1 MFTQAFEGYL
11 GWLDRLPLSK
21 NTIRGYRIH
30 VKQYLAWL
38 QTCPDG
44 EKALTDAMERDYVVR
59 EYKQSL
65 LMNGKSAS
73 TVNASLSA
81 LDNFGL
87 FLGIGFAK
95 VKRQELPKQA
105 PRALERD
112 EQRRFVRVVATSKSL
127 RNKTI
132 AGVLLN
138 CGLRLSEVAQ
148 LNIGDVLLSARK
160 RELVVRCGK
169 GSKRRVVPI
178 NSELAEL
185 LHQYLGSID
194 VANPDS
200 PLFKSQKDGQRLST
214 PAIDRVIRMFGQQ
227 CGIDLSCHVLRHS
240 FVTSLI
246 RNKQDIVVVAELCG
260 HSRLETTRRYSL
272 PTELDKL
279 HAVETLSTDYA
290 AQTA

>member
-1 MFTQAFEGYL
+1 MFTQAFEGYVM
-11 GWLDRLPLSK
+11 WLERLPLSK
-21 NTIRGYRIH
+21 NTTRGYRIH
-30 VKQYLAWL
+30 VKQYLGWL
-38 QTCPDG
+38 QSCPDG
-44 EKALTDAMERDYVVR
+44 EKALTDAVERDYVVR
-59 EYKQSL
+59 EYKQRL

-112 EQRRFVRVVATSKSL
+112 EQRRFLRTVAASKSL

-148 LNIGDVLLSARK
+148 LNVGDILLSARK

-169 GSKRRVVPI
+169 GSKRRIVPI
-178 NSELAEL
+178 NGDLAEQL
-185 LHQYLGSID
+185 QQYLASID
-194 VANPDS
+194 AADQNA
-200 PLFKSQKDGQRLST
+200 PLFKSQRNGTRLST
-214 PAIDRVIRMFGQQ
+214 PAIDRVIRLFGKE
-227 CGIDLSCHVLRHS
+227 CGLELSCHVLRHS

-279 HAVETLSTDYA
+279 RAVETLSTDYA